1 MHREQ
6 FLMNMYRTFLGFV
19 RNRLLAAGIF
29 FFFPRKLGKCQKYTF
44 CIFKRQDICGEI
56 MTLKTPKIPGT
67 AVHILNYP
75 QLLVNYSPV
84 PPALNY
90 KSKSQDIRDR
100 VLLHVNH

>member
-29 FFFPRKLGKCQKYTF
+29 FFSTEVGLVSKVYILYFQTPRY
-44 CIFKRQDICGEI
+44 IWENYDIEN
-56 MTLKTPKIPGT
+56 TKIPGT

-75 QLLVNYSPV
+75 QLNYSPV

-90 KSKSQDIRDR
+90 KSKSHDIRDR

>member
-1 MHREQ
+1 
-6 FLMNMYRTFLGFV
+6 
-19 RNRLLAAGIF
+19 
-29 FFFPRKLGKCQKYTF
+29 
-44 CIFKRQDICGEI
+44 
-56 MTLKTPKIPGT
+56 MTLKTPKTPGT

-75 QLLVNYSPV
+75 QLNYSPV